1 MAETITP
8 RDTRMKRIIGHI
20 KGREPGPVFVF
31 FGGVHGNEPS
41 GIQALEHVFKELNR
55 DPLPVKGNIYGI
67 AGNIPAL
74 LQKKRY
80 LDRDLNRIWLKE
92 EIQGIEEGIPKNSTS
107 EDLQMLEILGVI
119 RDLLTA
125 HQEPFYFIDFH
136 TTSSKTLPFI
146 TINDAMINRKFAR
159 QFPVPIILGI
169 EEYLE
174 GPVLNYINEYGYVS
188 VGFESGQHATEE
200 AKINS
205 IAFFWLCLVNS
216 GALAAEALKHYKT
229 CVQQLK
235 QSAANNRSFY
245 EITERY
251 AIETQDSFTMEPGFE
266 SFESVP
272 KGTTLATHNG
282 KTVATTKKG
291 ILFMPLYQKQGAE
304 GFFMIKR
311 IPKWILGLSG
321 VLRKVKAD
329 YLLASLPGVSWKDK
343 TKSQLIVN
351 LRVARF
357 YSKAIFHLL
366 GYRNRTL
373 DSEHLLIKNREKVAR
388 NELYKD
394 APWF

>member
-1 MAETITP
+1 MTEIITP
-8 RDTRMKRIIGHI
+8 RDTRMKRIIGHV
-20 KGREPGPVFVF
+20 KGKEPGPVLVF

-92 EIQGIEEGIPKNSTS
+92 EIREMEEGTPKNVTS
-107 EDLQMLEILGVI
+107 EDQQMLAILEVI

-174 GPVLNYINEYGYVS
+174 GPVLNYINEYGYVA
-188 VGFESGQHATEE
+188 VGFESGQHASEE

-216 GALAAEALKHYKT
+216 GALAGESLKQYKN
-229 CVQQLK
+229 CLQQLK

-251 AIETQDSFTMEPGFE
+251 AIEPQDSYTMEPGFE
-266 SFESVP
+266 SFELVP
-272 KGTTLATHNG
+272 KGTTLASHNG

-311 IPKWILGLSG
+311 IPKWILGISSL
-321 VLRKVKAD
+321 LRKVKAD

-343 TKSQLIVN
+343 SKSQLIVN
-351 LRVARF
+351 LRVARY